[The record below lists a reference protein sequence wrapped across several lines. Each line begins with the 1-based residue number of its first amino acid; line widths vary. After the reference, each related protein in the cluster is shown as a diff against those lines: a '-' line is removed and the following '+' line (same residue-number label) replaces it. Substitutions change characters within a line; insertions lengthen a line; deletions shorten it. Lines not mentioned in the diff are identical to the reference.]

1 MSLTVLIVVIFG
13 FLVIVG
19 LFIFGISKLPR
30 NWKELVFIF
39 AHEHKM
45 PCTDVDSCRAIQ
57 EIDADYLSRRNELLL
72 GLAPGIVITATITFL
87 AVLLLEEK
95 IPSEA
100 ALPIMSALGCIGFGK
115 VAATIKSAMPKNP
128 SPTEKKKD
136 G

>member
-1 MSLTVLIVVIFG
+1 MIPTVLLVVLFG

-19 LFIFGISKLPR
+19 LFIFGIAKLPR

-45 PCTDVDSCRAIQ
+45 PCTDVDSCNAIQ

-72 GLAPGIVITATITFL
+72 GLGQGIVITAIITIL

-95 IPSEA
+95 ISAEA
-100 ALPIMSALGCIGFGK
+100 AVPIMAALGL
-115 VAATIKSAMPKNP
+115 
-128 SPTEKKKD
+128 
-136 G
+136 